1 MAIFKR
7 LVALWPP
14 ATKSEFLCS
23 GDRASF
29 SPLFYDLQM
38 SWRLLL
44 MRTTRFAVMVS
55 PDLKLQGI
63 LTDVQGGLSLFMEL
77 VISSSIYLY
86 SISFQKTLE
95 SAVHK
100 PNNIIWFR
108 FIMAM
113 LMHQQQKPPRPCK
126 GEGSR
131 YSKQTIPRLILDR
144 GSKCPRSHWVA

>member
-55 PDLKLQGI
+55 PDLKPGDSYRHTGRAKL
-63 LTDVQGGLSLFMEL
+63 
-77 VISSSIYLY
+77 IYGV
-86 SISFQKTLE
+86 S
-95 SAVHK
+95 
-100 PNNIIWFR
+100 NI
-108 FIMAM
+108 
-113 LMHQQQKPPRPCK
+113 
-126 GEGSR
+126 
-131 YSKQTIPRLILDR
+131 
-144 GSKCPRSHWVA
+144 

>member
-1 MAIFKR
+1 M
-7 LVALWPP
+7 
-14 ATKSEFLCS
+14 
-23 GDRASF
+23 
-29 SPLFYDLQM
+29 
-38 SWRLLL
+38 
-44 MRTTRFAVMVS
+44 MVS

-108 FIMAM
+108 FI
-113 LMHQQQKPPRPCK
+113 
-126 GEGSR
+126 
-131 YSKQTIPRLILDR
+131 YSDVNATTTKTSKTLQRRRKQI
-144 GSKCPRSHWVA
+144 